1 MSILELDNIQ
11 PNIQE
16 IYFYLDQNKTIP
28 LHTNTYLLNYL
39 GQTWKMYYINKK
51 DDMTDYDYSLN
62 RNKSTHN
69 WQMSN
74 EYIQKC
80 ETDTPISFI
89 AKINKNITKSPTNTP
104 RIVSD
109 ATQKEINNE
118 IQILKKL
125 EKKKTCSLMYVQTEI
140 KEDGKS
146 TWMRMSTLGSLQP
159 LYESK
164 DEYFKIKFVKQVIK
178 SLICFWKI
186 NKLLYVDLKFENL
199 MFLCKKQ
206 KLYVKFI
213 DFGGFYDPNVDSKT
227 YFMDVSGKF
236 TYIPISAHIYD
247 IQNKG
252 KGPYDVDEYFIL
264 WCLLMLILYLFGNQE
279 NYKTIINKYIEYTFN
294 KITFESRR
302 FTDDD
307 EKWYNIKNMGEF
319 INIIKRAI
327 ASIDVKYKHLK
338 CILNN
343 ILIYGTLQRIKNISG
358 VDLITDD
365 LIKTDI
371 SFLKLDTLEEL
382 LIEIT
387 KVEHEIKYPSS

>member
-1 MSILELDNIQ
+1 MSSLELDNIR
-11 PNIQE
+11 PNIKE

-28 LHTNTYLLNYL
+28 LPQKTYLLNFL

-62 RNKSTHN
+62 RNNSTHN

-80 ETDTPISFI
+80 KTDTPISFI
-89 AKINKNITKSPTNTP
+89 AKINKNITKLPTNTSL
-104 RIVSD
+104 IISN
-109 ATQKEINNE
+109 ATQDEINNE
-118 IQILKKL
+118 IRILNKL
-125 EKKKTCSLMYVQTEI
+125 ENTKTCSLMYVQTEI
-140 KEDGKS
+140 KEDGKIK
-146 TWMRMSTLGSLQP
+146 WLKMSTLNSLQP
-159 LYESK
+159 LYNSK
-164 DEYFKIKFVKQVIK
+164 NDYFKIKFVKQVIK
-178 SLICFWKI
+178 SLICFCKI
-186 NKLLYVDLKFENL
+186 NKLLYVDLKLENL
-199 MFLCKKQ
+199 MFLCKNH

-247 IQNKG
+247 IQNQG
-252 KGPYDVDEYFIL
+252 KGLYDVDEYFIL
-264 WCLLMLILYLFGNQE
+264 WCLLILILYLFANQDK
-279 NYKTIINKYIEYTFN
+279 YHTMISKYIEYTLRP
-294 KITFESRR
+294 TVVSRR
-302 FTDDD
+302 FTDTD
-307 EKWYNIKNMGEF
+307 KKLYNIKNIGEF
-319 INIIKRAI
+319 IKIIKSAI
-327 ASIDVKYKHLK
+327 VDIKCTHLK
-338 CILNN
+338 RILNN

-365 LIKTDI
+365 LINTKKNI

-387 KVEHEIKYPSS
+387 KVEHEIKSSSS